1 MPGRRSVRAYLDVLR
16 AESARPG
23 QSQMDGEGLW
33 RVGQVVVAVV
43 IVVTN
48 LVGAVAVA
56 LLATQVVPLPAL
68 AHAGHVKAVNLVLA
82 AGYVVVAV
90 MVGLFVG
97 IRGLLRL
104 RQWLVEE
111 RPATAEEQR
120 IVLRAPLRLFLVQWS
135 LWLAAAV
142 LFGAFDATYSVVMGL
157 RVGITVA
164 LTGTSTA
171 ACAYLLTER
180 ALRSAAVRALAHRV
194 PERLVVPGVATRAVL
209 AWALGTG
216 VPVAGLV
223 LIGAVRL
230 AGSGASSA
238 ELATS
243 MVVLGGIALSVGLLA
258 IGLAAKATADPV
270 DSVRRA
276 LESVQRGQFATR
288 VPVYD
293 GTQVGQLQLGF
304 NTMAAGLAERERIR
318 EAFGTYVDPDVAEH
332 ILREGTNLAG
342 EEVEVTVMFIDIRG
356 FTGFAEHRPAR
367 EVMGSINRLF
377 DLVVPVIHAHGGH
390 VDKFIG
396 DGLLAVFGA
405 PQRQDDHADQAL
417 AAALEIEEA
426 LRASD
431 LHVGIGLNSGPVL
444 AGNVGGAG
452 RLEFS
457 VIGDVVN
464 TAARIEEAT
473 RQTGD
478 TILLADATRR
488 LLHTEVRPMTARPDV
503 VLKGR
508 SQAVVLYSPELGRP
522 TPSP

>member
-1 MPGRRSVRAYLDVLR
+1 MAGRRSVTAYLDVLR

-23 QSQMDGEGLW
+23 ASRMDGEGLW

-48 LVGAVAVA
+48 LVGAVTVVV
-56 LLATQVVPLPAL
+56 LATRVVPLPAL

-82 AGYVVVAV
+82 AGYVVAAV
-90 MVGLFVG
+90 LVGLFVG
-97 IRGLLRL
+97 IRGLFRL
-104 RQWLVEE
+104 RRWLVEE
-111 RPATAEEQR
+111 RPATAAEQR

-135 LWLAAAV
+135 LWLAAAA
-142 LFGAFDATYSVVMGL
+142 LFGAFDATYSGVMGL

-230 AGSGASSA
+230 AGSGASSS
-238 ELATS
+238 ELAIA

-276 LESVQRGQFATR
+276 LESVERGQFAIR

-304 NTMAAGLAERERIR
+304 NRMVAGLAERERIR

-342 EEVEVTVMFIDIRG
+342 EEVEVTVMFIDIRD

-367 EVMGSINRLF
+367 EVMASINGLF
-377 DLVVPVIHAHGGH
+377 DHVVPVIHAHGGH

-405 PQRQDDHADQAL
+405 PQRQADHADQAL
-417 AAALEIEEA
+417 AAALEIAEA
-426 LRASD
+426 VGPSE
-431 LHVGIGLNSGPVL
+431 LHVGIGLNSGAVL

-473 RQTGD
+473 RRTGD

-488 LLHTEVRPMTARPDV
+488 LLRAEDRPLTERPAMA
-503 VLKGR
+503 LKGR
-508 SQAVVLYSPELGRP
+508 SQAVSLYSPGLGRP
-522 TPSP
+522 APSP

>member
-1 MPGRRSVRAYLDVLR
+1 MVRRTSLGTYVGALRIESV
-16 AESARPG
+16 RPG
-23 QSQMDGEGLW
+23 QSGITGDVLW
-33 RVGQVVVAVV
+33 RVGKVVVAVV

-48 LVGAVAVA
+48 LIGAVTVV
-56 LLATQVVPLPAL
+56 LLATEVVPLPAV
-68 AHAGHVKAVNLVLA
+68 ASSGHVRSVNVVLA
-82 AGYVVVAV
+82 AVYVAFAV
-90 MVGLFVG
+90 LTGVLVG
-97 IRGLLRL
+97 IRGLLGL
-104 RQWLVEE
+104 RRWLTEE
-111 RPATAEEQR
+111 RPATAAEQR
-120 IVLRAPLRLFLVQWS
+120 VVLRAPLRLFVVQEA
-135 LWLAAAV
+135 LWLAAAG
-142 LFGAFDATYSVVMGL
+142 LFGGFDARYSGAMGL

-180 ALRSAAVRALAHRV
+180 ALRIAAVRALAPRV
-194 PERLVVPGVATRAVL
+194 PDRLLVPGVATRAVL

-216 VPVAGLV
+216 VPVAGVV

-230 AGSGASSA
+230 AGGGAGSS
-238 ELATS
+238 ELATA

-276 LESVQRGQFATR
+276 LESVERGQFAVR

-304 NTMAAGLAERERIR
+304 NRMAEGLAERERIR
-318 EAFGTYVDPDVAEH
+318 ETFGTYVDPDVVEH

-342 EEVEVTVMFIDIRG
+342 EEVDVTVMFVDIRD

-367 EVMGSINRLF
+367 EVMASINGLF
-377 DLVVPVIHAHGGH
+377 GRIVPVVHAHGGH

-405 PQRQDDHADQAL
+405 PQRHPDHADKAL

-426 LRASD
+426 LRSSP
-431 LHVGIGLNSGPVL
+431 LRVGIGLNSGPVL

-473 RQTGD
+473 RRTGD
-478 TILLADATRR
+478 TILLADATRQ
-488 LLHTEVRPMTARPDV
+488 LLRSPGPPLLERPRET
-503 VLKGR
+503 LKGR
-508 SQAVVLYSPELGRP
+508 SRPVALYTPGLG
-522 TPSP
+522 PSGRAP